1 MQPELEVITKEIPA
15 KGKGYILIRKC
26 WPDQVDEAV
35 RQGARKLLGEGATSI
50 FAASTDPS
58 APLCEGAGEGYRLE
72 FRHDMLGMERTGPG
86 PPPPGGADHPG
97 AADPGEG
104 RSVSGDLQRLVF
116 RRAQLRN
123 LRPG

>member
-50 FAASTDPS
+50 YAASTDPS
-58 APLCEGAGEGYRLE
+58 APLCEGAGEGY
-72 FRHDMLGMERTGPG
+72 PG
-86 PPPPGGADHPG
+86 PPPPGGAAHPG

-104 RSVSGDLQRLVF
+104 RSVSGNLQRLLF